1 MFERESANS
10 KMSTPE
16 SPMKYLLLQAR
27 NPNDVARVEEHKAFA
42 NQLGC
47 TIDEIVP
54 FDILTHKPTKDLFKD
69 YSMILVGGSGEYSV
83 LDDDV
88 RIKDFI
94 EFLSICVEHE
104 HPLFASCFGFQAL
117 VVGLGGTVIKDV
129 PHAEV
134 GTYQLNLTEEGR
146 QDPLFGT
153 FPNVFNAQLG
163 HQDRAS
169 ELPNIAVNLAS
180 SERCP
185 FQAFT
190 IKDKPVYATQFHPEL
205 TYKDNRLR
213 FARYMAIYG
222 KLFGEKEAK
231 ARMDSHRPS
240 PESNT
245 LLKLFSER
253 YS

>member
-1 MFERESANS
+1 ML
-10 KMSTPE
+10 
-16 SPMKYLLLQAR
+16 SPDSQMKYLLLQAR
-27 NPNDVARVEEHKAFA
+27 NPNDLARAEEHKAFA
-42 NQLGC
+42 SQLDC
-47 TIDEIVP
+47 AINEIVT
-54 FDILTHKPTKDLFKD
+54 FDILTQKLSTDLFIEYD
-69 YSMILVGGSGEYSV
+69 MILVGGSGEYSV
-83 LDDDV
+83 LDNDA

-94 EFLSICVEHE
+94 DFLSVCVEHE

-117 VVGLGGTVIKDV
+117 VVGLGGKVIKDV

-134 GTYQLNLTEEGR
+134 GTYQLNLTEEGKG
-146 QDPLFGT
+146 DPLFGT
-153 FPNVFNAQLG
+153 FPHTFNAQLG

-169 ELPNIAVNLAS
+169 ILPEVAVNLAY

-190 IKDKPVYATQFHPEL
+190 IKNKPVYATQFHPEL

-222 KLFGEKEAK
+222 KLFGEKEAQ
-231 ARMDSHRPS
+231 ARMDSHKPS

-245 LLKLFSER
+245 LLKLFSEK